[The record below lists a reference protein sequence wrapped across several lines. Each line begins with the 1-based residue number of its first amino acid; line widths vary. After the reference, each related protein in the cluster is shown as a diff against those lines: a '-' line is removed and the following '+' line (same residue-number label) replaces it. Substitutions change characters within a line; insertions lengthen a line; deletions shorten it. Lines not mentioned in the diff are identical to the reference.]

1 MELTQELLQ
10 SLFTYD
16 KDTGELRFKYARGCR
31 KANSLAG
38 TFHDGY
44 LRTKINKNNYM
55 VHRLIWFMNYGFI
68 DAKKHIDHINHNKL
82 DNRLINLRLVEE
94 NINHKN
100 KPMQKNNTSG
110 YCGVYFNKKSNA
122 WFTSIPLNGKNKYL
136 GAFKDKEDAIKCRK
150 EAEIKYNYHPNHG
163 KTL

>member
-1 MELTQELLQ
+1 M
-10 SLFTYD
+10 FTYD

-68 DAKKHIDHINHNKL
+68 DAKKHIAHINHNKL

-110 YCGVYFNKKSNA
+110 YCGVVWHITRLKWIASITYKDKK
-122 WFTSIPLNGKNKYL
+122 IYL
-136 GAFKDKEDAIKCRK
+136 GAFVNKEDAIKARK
-150 EAEIKYNYHPNHG
+150 DAEIKYGFHKNHG
-163 KTL
+163 KNI